1 VAQLVRLLDYLT
13 TQTRLSPI
21 RRGFTPGFV
30 TYKKGCTGFA
40 VASDKAYQLLVHGQW
55 FSAGTP
61 TSSTTEAGRHD

>member
-1 VAQLVRLLDYLT
+1 MNIHKQQKQY
-13 TQTRLSPI
+13 
-21 RRGFTPGFV
+21 GV
-30 TYKKGCTGFA
+30 TLKGCTGFA